1 MPHLPTP
8 ILPKQLHC
16 LLARILEEHQGNVMW
31 IVRLLAF
38 IFERG
43 YTAPPTVWLPVKHMQ
58 VEFDDPEP
66 ANFEGVLP
74 SEYLAWCAWI
84 NDAYAYTDGDT
95 LTADNWHEWH
105 PIQRRHQLK
114 CLRKTDPAAAR
125 ELLARFAPNES
136 AEERLALAWV
146 LSVDLSVTISLCCK
160 VLAKTARKKLK
171 IRLRHIWQGLAS
183 MMRGLPRSCL
193 KS

>member
-1 MPHLPTP
+1 MGAFDVLTKQAIDDIYTRLMIANDGLSGDDWDEKEGMTDLGRMTQNSPNRTLDRLAYLTQFEKMMYARRPKGAVIRLPVMPHLSTP
-8 ILPKQLHC
+8 ILPKQLHR

-38 IFERG
+38 IFECG

-58 VEFDDPEP
+58 VEFDDSEP

-74 SEYLAWCAWI
+74 SEHLTWCAWI

-105 PIQRRHQLK
+105 PSK
-114 CLRKTDPAAAR
+114 DAA
-125 ELLARFAPNES
+125 N
-136 AEERLALAWV
+136 
-146 LSVDLSVTISLCCK
+146 
-160 VLAKTARKKLK
+160 
-171 IRLRHIWQGLAS
+171 
-183 MMRGLPRSCL
+183 
-193 KS
+193 